1 MQRLGIYD
9 VQELLWNSELKGLDG
24 LSNGYDNIALRI
36 DDWQNASQ
44 NRAEYI
50 KELEADIVLMEGITT
65 Y

>member
-1 MQRLGIYD
+1 MYKSFYGI
-9 VQELLWNSELKGLDG
+9 VSLKGLDG

-50 KELEADIVLMEGITT
+50 KRT
-65 Y
+65 